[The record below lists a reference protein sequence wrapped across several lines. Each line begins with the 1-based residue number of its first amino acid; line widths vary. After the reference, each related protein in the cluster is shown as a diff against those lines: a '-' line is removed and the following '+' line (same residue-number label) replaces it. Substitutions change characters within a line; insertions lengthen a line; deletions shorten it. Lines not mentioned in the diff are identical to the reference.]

1 MFSMLGG
8 TGMGANGMGTGSV
21 GNLTPEQLAMIMKM
35 IQGGGAPNPAPQMP
49 QIGGGAGMPSA
60 PTGMPMSNTAPM
72 SSMLGGA
79 QPPGMAPQAPV
90 ARAPQMA
97 PNPMDQIK
105 RLASVSM
112 PGGASPTIAGASQD
126 MDMGKL
132 FASLARG
139 QGGITPA
146 QGQTMGF
153 GDILKRLF
161 AHYQSDGLP
170 NQNMMDL
177 LSQQAAGNVAAG
189 APGL

>member
-105 RLASVSM
+105 RLASVSL
-112 PGGASPTIAGASQD
+112 PGNASPTIAGASQD
-126 MDMGKL
+126 MDMSKL
-132 FASLARG
+132 LAAMARG
-139 QGGITPA
+139 QGGVAPA
-146 QGQTMGF
+146 QGQMG
-153 GDILKRLF
+153 GMGEIIRRLF
-161 AHYQSDGLP
+161 ARYQSDGLP